1 MRSTAARQR
10 RFGEILYLPK
20 VWRITKITLILVLLV
35 ALQTS
40 AKESPLRISMT
51 GNKPSPGTV
60 FKHVHATAAPVFKDI
75 TGRVVNENGE
85 PVSGATIA
93 VKETS
98 IRTTTNEAGYFS
110 LKGIDENA
118 VLVITAVNIET
129 YETRVGS
136 RTNMDVAVKT
146 KITAQEDVTVIAT
159 TGYQNISR
167 ERATGAYDVVGR
179 SVLDKRPVS
188 NLSTALQGLIPGMQ
202 AKENADGSFNFLIRG
217 TSTLYADKTPL
228 VVVDGFP
235 VSTSSPNNKNNFYDI
250 NPNDVESVTVLK
262 DAAAASIW
270 GSRSANGV
278 IVITTKKSRRKGL
291 NVEANVFSRVSKMID
306 LDQVLTQASSADQV
320 KYEKLAFTN
329 EWFFNQYAGGFTEIT
344 KPLTLAQ
351 ELLFANKNGKI
362 TAAQMNAGLDSLSR
376 ISNRDQ
382 IRDQLM
388 RRGILTQANINL
400 SGSTEHNRTYASI
413 LYENQKEG
421 FQKSGY
427 NRFLFN
433 FNNQYQ
439 AGNFLTLSLGANIQY
454 RKQETSGAT
463 VDEIQQLSPYETLLN
478 PDGSYSANLNIY
490 NREQLA
496 LLPLS
501 KFPYSDWTYNLLRE
515 VRGRNFTNEDL
526 SARLQAGINI
536 RILKSLNFD
545 SRVQYER
552 QNNDSATY
560 NSEETFYARN
570 LVNNLVEYDNTT
582 KNVTKVYLPK
592 GGILRSNNTRLESYL
607 VRNQLNFGQNF
618 AGKHNVTAIAG
629 MEVSRYLTT
638 TTAYPYVFGYYPDK
652 LQTTVPQYGY
662 GSSVDI
668 FKDFRGNSGVTVP
681 GSATTFGWTLNK
693 YVSFYSNA
701 SYTYDAK
708 YTLSGSIRSDASNYI
723 TDDPSLRWS
732 PFWSVGG
739 MWNAKREYFLEHV
752 DLINR
757 LNIRFTYGR
766 NGNQEKSTST
776 KTLVNTS
783 TTVSSSTGTITATIT
798 DNGNPYLR
806 WEKTTTSDLG
816 IDFALFRNKLSGKID
831 LYDKQGTDITGLR
844 ALPAATGTTSQK
856 FNNAKIVNRGIE
868 IQVGTDVKIPGTGIT
883 YATSLNYAYNYNN
896 ITDLYYPSLYA
907 FDMLG
912 SVTNNVYTSAFV
924 QGRPV
929 GSVYSFTY
937 RGMVNGVPQ
946 VSGPKGVLQTFNDA
960 ALYNRG
966 LGLQFLNYEGT
977 AVPPHTLGWFSNFS
991 GYGFNLSVLFTG
1003 KLGGVYRNPAFNFAT
1018 TVGSSKTFVDRF
1030 VADVFA
1036 GDPNIPGF
1044 ANPKETQT
1052 YLWDRYTPYLSGL
1065 VESSSY
1071 IECKEITLGYNV
1083 PAPASRLLKMN
1094 NINAFAQLR
1103 NPGMVWHANGK
1114 GYNPDWLPG
1123 QNRPLASY
1131 TLGLNFKL

>member
-1 MRSTAARQR
+1 MSLAACNRK
-10 RFGEILYLPK
+10 FSAVLHLK
-20 VWRITKITLILVLLV
+20 KAWRIAGITSILLLVV
-35 ALQTS
+35 ALQAS
-40 AKESPLRISMT
+40 AGDHARRTGIYGGKLSPEAIS
-51 GNKPSPGTV
+51 KQILKKSL
-60 FKHVHATAAPVFKDI
+60 PVFRDI
-75 TGRVVNENGE
+75 TGKVINESGE
-85 PVSGATIA
+85 PVAGATVS
-93 VKETS
+93 VKGTN
-98 IRTTTNEAGYFS
+98 IRTATDETGYFI
-110 LKGIDENA
+110 LKGLDQNA
-118 VLVITAVNIET
+118 VLIITSINIES
-129 YETRVGS
+129 YEIKVGS
-136 RTNMDVAVKT
+136 RNHIDIAVRT
-146 KITAQEDVTVIAT
+146 RITAQEGVTVVAT

-167 ERATGAYDVVGR
+167 ERATGAYDVLGR
-179 SVLDKRPVS
+179 GVLDKRPVS
-188 NLSTALQGLIPGMQ
+188 NLSTALQGMVPGMQ

-235 VSTSSPNNKNNFYDI
+235 VSTSSPGNNNNFFDI

-278 IVITTKKSRRKGL
+278 IVITTKKSRRRGL
-291 NVEANVFSRVSKMID
+291 HVEANGFTRVSQMIN
-306 LDQVLTQASSADQV
+306 LSQVLTQASAADQV
-320 KYEKLAFTN
+320 KYEKLAFAN
-329 EWFFNQYAGGFTEIT
+329 EWFFSPYAGGFTEIT

-351 ELLFANKNGKI
+351 ELLFANKNGRI
-362 TAAQMNAGLDSLSR
+362 TAAQMNAGLDSLAG

-382 IRDQLM
+382 VRDRLM
-388 RRGILTQANINL
+388 RHGMLTQANINL
-400 SGSTEHNRTYASI
+400 SGSTEHNKTYASI

-463 VDEIQQLSPYETLLN
+463 VEDIQQLSPYETLLN
-478 PDGSYSANLNIY
+478 PNGAYSVNLNAY
-490 NREQLA
+490 NREQQA

-515 VRGRNFTNEDL
+515 VRGRSFTNEDL

-545 SRVQYER
+545 SRIQYER
-552 QNNDSATY
+552 QRNDSAMY
-560 NSEETFYARN
+560 YDEETFYTRN
-570 LVNNLVEYDNTT
+570 QVNTLVEYDNTT

-592 GGILRSNNTRLESYL
+592 GGILRTNNTKRESYL
-607 VRNQLNFGQNF
+607 IRNQLNFSQDFGSR
-618 AGKHNVTAIAG
+618 HNVTAIAG
-629 MEVSRYLTT
+629 TEISRYLNT
-638 TTAYPYVFGYYPDK
+638 TTANPYVYGYYPDK
-652 LQTTVPQYGY
+652 LQSTVPQYGY

-668 FKDFRGNSGVTVP
+668 FKDFRGNNGVTVP
-681 GSATTFGWTLNK
+681 GSATTFGWNLNK

-701 SYTYDAK
+701 SYTYNSK
-708 YTLSGSIRSDASNYI
+708 YTVSGSVRSDASNYI

-739 MWNAKREYFLEHV
+739 LWNVKREGFMERL
-752 DLINR
+752 DFINR
-757 LNIRFTYGR
+757 LGIRFTYGR

-776 KTLVNTS
+776 KTLVTTS
-783 TTVSSSTGTITATIT
+783 TTVSASTGTITATIS

-806 WEKTTTSDLG
+806 WEKTTASDLG

-831 LYDKQGTDITGLR
+831 LYNKQGTDITGIR

-868 IQVGTDVKIPGTGIT
+868 IQIGTDVDIPGINIT
-883 YATSLNYAYNYNN
+883 YTTSLNYAYNYNN
-896 ITDLYYPSLYA
+896 ITELYYPTLYA

-912 SVTNNVYTSAFV
+912 NVVNNVYTSAFV

-937 RGMVNGVPQ
+937 RGMVSGVPQ

-1003 KLGGVYRNPAFNFAT
+1003 KLGGVYRNPTFNFAT

-1071 IECKEITLGYNV
+1071 IECKEITLGYNI
-1083 PAPASRLLKMN
+1083 PAAVSRSLKMN
-1094 NINAFAQLR
+1094 SINAFAQLR
-1103 NPGMVWHANGK
+1103 NPGMVWWANSK

-1123 QNRPLASY
+1123 QNRPVGSY
-1131 TLGLNFKL
+1131 TFGLNVKF